1 MKIIMM
7 ISTYNRKEIL
17 EKSISSLKK
26 VKKLEEVEIE
36 IYDDKSSEYDEQY
49 LKEKITFAK
58 KITVRNE
65 NLKADRNMYTMY
77 KDFLKTDGD
86 YLLQVDSDMIYN
98 EDFLSIIQKITKL
111 KEKAIYSLYNS
122 TLHDFFQNIEE
133 KYIDK
138 IEFGRKRDI
147 GGACVLFSR
156 EIIEEI
162 INNIKIKK
170 QDFTSYDYKW
180 SRYLNSKNIPIY
192 VSRISFIQHLGLGGQ
207 NNKKISTIDLGKGF
221 IPSNKEDSQILLE
234 YYEKIIFDT
243 KEYYENIGWLIFI
256 KNKLKKIKIVKMLYI
271 KLKKFKNII

>member
-36 IYDDKSSEYDEQY
+36 IYDDKSSEYDEHY
-49 LKEKITFAK
+49 LKEKISFAK
-58 KITVRNE
+58 KITIRNE

-98 EDFLSIIQKITKL
+98 EEFLTIIQKITKL
-111 KEKAIYSLYNS
+111 KEKAVYSLYNS
-122 TLHDFFQNIEE
+122 ILHDFFQNIEE

-138 IEFGRKRDI
+138 IEFGRKIDI

-162 INNIKIKK
+162 INDIKIKK

-207 NNKKISTIDLGKGF
+207 NNKKISAVDLGRGF

-243 KEYYENIGWLIFI
+243 KEYYENMEWLIFI
-256 KNKLKKIKIVKMLYI
+256 KNKFKKVKIVKMLYI

>member
-1 MKIIMM
+1 
-7 ISTYNRKEIL
+7 
-17 EKSISSLKK
+17 
-26 VKKLEEVEIE
+26 
-36 IYDDKSSEYDEQY
+36 
-49 LKEKITFAK
+49 
-58 KITVRNE
+58 
-65 NLKADRNMYTMY
+65 MYMMY
-77 KDFLKTDGD
+77 KDFLETEGD

-98 EDFLSIIQKITKL
+98 EEFLSIIQKITKL
-111 KEKAIYSLYNS
+111 KEKAVYSLYNS

-180 SRYLNSKNIPIY
+180 SRYLNSRNIPIY
-192 VSRISFIQHLGLGGQ
+192 VSKISFIQHLGLGGQ
-207 NNKKISTIDLGKGF
+207 NNKKISTIDLGRGF
-221 IPSNKEDSQILLE
+221 IPSNKEDGQILLE
-234 YYEKIIFDT
+234 YYEKVIFDT
-243 KEYYENIGWLIFI
+243 KEYCENIGWLIFI
-256 KNKLKKIKIVKMLYI
+256 KNKLKKIKIVRMLYI